1 MEFDWNCAR
10 EFNACEVFFIKEENQ
25 SLYPNKQRERYRYS
39 SRQTGQALRMIAIQ
53 VASDEKE

>member
-1 MEFDWNCAR
+1 MGFDWNCAR
-10 EFNACEVFFIKEENQ
+10 EFNVYGVFFIKEENQ

-39 SRQTGQALRMIAIQ
+39 SRETGQALRMIYIQ